1 MWHSS
6 FHAAVPLPVIHPA
19 LLFVLLDSVEVKKG
33 ERVRDLVDLGRF
45 APMREAYKLSFGS
58 QRLQ

>member
-6 FHAAVPLPVIHPA
+6 LHAAVPLPVIHPA

-33 ERVRDLVDLGRF
+33 DRVHDLMDLRGF
-45 APMREAYKLSFGS
+45 APIREA
-58 QRLQ
+58 